1 MRTERKHKMAVNM
14 KLCVVGDGGVGKSC
28 LLISYNTNSFPSE
41 YVPTVFDNY
50 CADIMVDGKAI
61 SLAFWDTAGQEDYDR
76 LRPLSYPQ
84 TDVFFVCYSVENRD
98 SFENISDKWVPE
110 VRHFCP
116 DIPLVLVA
124 CKIDLRGTSSR
135 KDMVSYDEGLAL
147 AKKLGMR
154 FCETSALT
162 QQGLKNCFD
171 EAIRTALNCQAAKKK
186 KGFSLFGSKK
196 EIPNPPVMPQTGF
209 APKIEIE
216 TSTFGDDW
224 YRMLQ
229 DPKHCDV
236 TFVLEEKHRLDAH
249 KTVLCAASKVFSK
262 ILGISKPV
270 KDNQMKEI
278 NAIENYSAE
287 QLNSGAIQGIAAV
300 YQNEADVKGQ
310 PPAAN
315 QHTTVE
321 LSADINAKTFV
332 RVLEFLYSGVPQFPD
347 IDDVTEEDIRELE
360 RVAGIFKL
368 THLQTICTNII
379 SEQEFLN
386 PSIGTYLNDET
397 GARLKELFF
406 NQPERSD
413 VVFNVEGKYIY
424 AHKCILSARCDVMS
438 AMFSG
443 NFVESKNNRT
453 EIHIPNT
460 TEETFLAF
468 LEYLYTDHSP
478 IEENDAVGILVLADE
493 YGQRRLVNLC
503 ELYITKEVDRSV
515 TKQIEKSDIDV
526 IGLLLT
532 SQAYNA
538 KQLADWCL
546 FFVSSNYIAFE
557 QRKEFSQLK
566 GENKKHVEEN
576 RWPPVSYLKEV
587 EEYNK
592 KYGDK
597 TADKCVVM

>member
-1 MRTERKHKMAVNM
+1 MATNL
-14 KLCVVGDGGVGKSC
+14 KLTVVGDGGVGKSC
-28 LLISYNTNSFPSE
+28 MLISYTTNAFPSE

-50 CADIMVDGKAI
+50 CANVIVDGKVVNVG
-61 SLAFWDTAGQEDYDR
+61 LWDTAGQEDYDR

-84 TDVFFVCYSVENRD
+84 TDVFFICYSIEMRS
-98 SFENISDKWVPE
+98 SFENVQHKWVHE
-110 VRHFCP
+110 VRHYCP
-116 DIPLVLVA
+116 HVPLVLVA
-124 CKIDLRGTSSR
+124 CKMDLRGTSSR
-135 KDMVSYDEGLAL
+135 KDMVSYDEGLKV
-147 AKKLGMR
+147 AKTLGMR

-162 QQGLKNCFD
+162 QQGLKDCFD
-171 EAIRTALNCQAAKKK
+171 DAIRTALNCQPSAKKR
-186 KGFSLFGSKK
+186 GGLFGSRKK

-209 APKIEIE
+209 APKIEIT
-216 TSTFGDDW
+216 TSTFGDEW

-249 KTVLCAASKVFSK
+249 TTVLCAASKVFAK
-262 ILGISKPV
+262 ILGISKPM
-270 KDNQMKEI
+270 KNNQMKEI
-278 NAIENYSAE
+278 NAIDNYSME
-287 QLNSGAIQGIAAV
+287 QINSGAVQGVAAM
-300 YQNEADVKGQ
+300 YLNEADDK
-310 PPAAN
+310 N
-315 QHTTVE
+315 QSSATSRHINIE
-321 LSADINAKTFV
+321 LSADILAKTFV
-332 RVLEFLYSGVPQFPD
+332 RVLEFLYSGVPRFPD
-347 IDDVTEEDIRELE
+347 IDDVSEQEIRELE

-368 THLQTICTNII
+368 SQLQTICTNILT
-379 SEQEFLN
+379 EQEFLN

-406 NQPERSD
+406 NQPDRSD

-453 EIHIPNT
+453 EIHIPNA

-478 IEENDAVGILVLADE
+478 IDENDAVGILVLADE
-493 YGQRRLVNLC
+493 YGQHRLVNLC

-515 TKQIEKSDIDV
+515 TKQIEKSEIDV

-546 FFVSSNYIAFE
+546 FFISSNYIAFE

-566 GENKKHVEEN
+566 GENKKQVVEN
-576 RWPPVSYLKEV
+576 RWPPVSYLQEV

-597 TADKCVVM
+597 SADKCVVM